1 MSEIKS
7 KPVKIIIEDVTG
19 ENGGLIWEL
28 NRIGVEVGDI
38 RTGLYNPENKS
49 VQFSIGCNDCSVW
62 VGETCRLLES

>member
-7 KPVKIIIEDVTG
+7 IPVKVVIEDVTG

-28 NRIGVEVGDI
+28 NRVGVEVGDI

-49 VQFSIGCNDCSVW
+49 VQFSICCNDCSVW
-62 VGETCRLLES
+62 VRETCRLLES

>member
-7 KPVKIIIEDVTG
+7 IPVKVVIEDVTG

-28 NRIGVEVGDI
+28 NRVGVEVGDI

-49 VQFSIGCNDCSVW
+49 NKNPACGWGTFSGIKFYQSW
-62 VGETCRLLES
+62 KQI

>member
-7 KPVKIIIEDVTG
+7 IPVKVVIEDVTG
-19 ENGGLIWEL
+19 ENGSLIWEL
-28 NRIGVEVGDI
+28 NRVGVDI
-38 RTGLYNPENKS
+38 RTGLYNPDNKS